1 MVRTPCTL
9 LYISE
14 VQASSLKRK
23 IFSGITEQLN
33 AMLGQQLVTAMA
45 SKQLFAH
52 QLLQTLHLLAHRRLR
67 SADGGRRGSKGVEIG
82 DCYEGSQQIEIEI
95 EYRTICTSH
104 IFSSLISFKNNYPV
118 LLPSIKCQTEIKL
131 AK

>member
-1 MVRTPCTL
+1 
-9 LYISE
+9 
-14 VQASSLKRK
+14 
-23 IFSGITEQLN
+23 
-33 AMLGQQLVTAMA
+33 MLGQQLVTAMA

-104 IFSSLISFKNNYPV
+104 IFSSLISFKNNYHGV
-118 LLPSIKCQTEIKL
+118 TSVDQMSDGDK
-131 AK
+131 AKNDVSRQETTALNCKMKSCYSLYC